1 MAAATSTRTEAAIQA
16 ARRALSEAVETA
28 EADKTAAQA
37 DLNAAQAAVTKAQ
50 DYRAAQ
56 AAILDRLRPISDL
69 ATVETAS
76 TDAEAAEAL
85 TAAENAVAAATS
97 TRTEAAIQA
106 ARRALSAAVETAE
119 AYKIAAQAALDAA
132 QAALTEAQ
140 NYRTAQAAVLDG
152 LQPISAVTRYSD
164 GSTGGQSRV
173 TDLNITH
180 VKMTDFL
187 IVEGGSLPNTILLI
201 QQGRAKFSCLDSV
214 PQNRNGEAGLSE
226 TGCTFVPENTLIAP
240 YFEVA
245 LESLVE
251 SLRGASDQSNGF
263 VLLVTGGTINGI
275 ELAVQGEGGSLAG
288 VGQYSAFSTHRGYDA
303 NQSFVSAQS
312 EAFGERT
319 ARRPL
324 GTATWRGAMVGT
336 SISDSGPALAGEAVL
351 AFSLADN
358 EIDVEI
364 SNVRSYDDVSYTGP
378 SSFSWSNL
386 QVQSDGQFRRADAQN
401 DHISGNFYGPNTEE
415 SAGVF
420 ERGSVVGAWLAKITT
435 GN

>member
-1 MAAATSTRTEAAIQA
+1 MATATSTRTEAAIQA
-16 ARRALSEAVETA
+16 ARRALSAAVETA

-85 TAAENAVAAATS
+85 TTAGNAVATATS

-119 AYKIAAQAALDAA
+119 AYKIAAQTALDAA

-140 NYRTAQAAVLDG
+140 NYRTAQTAVLDG

-164 GSTGGQSRV
+164 GSSGGQSRV

-187 IVEGGSLPNTILLI
+187 IVEGGSLPNTLLPI

-214 PQNRNGEAGLSE
+214 PQNTNGEAGLSE
-226 TGCTFVPENTLIAP
+226 TGCTFVPARPIAP
-240 YFEVA
+240 YFA
-245 LESLVE
+245 ITLETLVE
-251 SLRGASDQSNGF
+251 GLRGASDQSNGF
-263 VLLVTGGTINGI
+263 ASLVPGGTINGI
-275 ELAVQGEGGSLAG
+275 ELAVRGEGGSLAG

-312 EAFGERT
+312 EVFGERT